1 VFGLQAMGLSGKKD
15 PYTSMEEIA
24 AHYIAEIIDQNPS
37 GPYAL
42 AGYSFGGVIAYEMT
56 RQLESMGKKVIMLA
70 MLDSYAENA
79 DYFYPKSRKLAI
91 KLQRQF
97 PKFLYITKSLFKNPY
112 STLKYQAEYVE
123 RRVGEFLKSFEKQE
137 ISLSDK
143 INAAYETAY
152 KTYKMVKYDG
162 LIDVFRVKTR
172 LYYLPDRIY
181 MGWLPFAKK
190 GVEIHEIEGDH
201 KTFLTPP
208 RDKEFA
214 KVLQKVLDERASQY
228 S

>member
-1 VFGLQAMGLSGKKD
+1 
-15 PYTSMEEIA
+15 MEEIA
-24 AHYIAEIIDQNPS
+24 AHYISEIIDQNPS

-42 AGYSFGGVIAYEMT
+42 AGYSFGGVIAFEMT

-79 DYFYPKSRKLAI
+79 DYFLPKTKKLAI

-97 PKFLYITKSLFKNPY
+97 PKFLYITKSLFSNLY
-112 STLKYQAEYVE
+112 GTLKYQAEYVD
-123 RRVGEFLKSFEKQE
+123 RRINEFLKTFKKQE
-137 ISLSDK
+137 ISITDK
-143 INAAYETAY
+143 INSAYEIAY
-152 KTYKMVKYDG
+152 KNYKMVKCDG
-162 LIDVFRVKTR
+162 LVDVFRVKTR
-172 LYYLPDRIY
+172 LYYLPDRVY

-214 KVLQKVLDERASQY
+214 KVLQKLLDERVAKES
-228 S
+228 